1 MEKKKAPLPPCFLSP
16 AQPCLYT
23 QSQYAGA
30 LTHFHNCAAI
40 PCGETE
46 ARTTLSET
54 MVTHHLC
61 DTRLAMPGV
70 LSPGSCSQ
78 PWEKPSLAL
87 QGAPGVDREDPSP
100 CAMSPPGPVDAPRC
114 LKWLSEPFWVQVGD
128 RSCTEIPLQTLPGA
142 PPAWCFGCTHSCL
155 SCPSRPE
162 DTALAFS
169 PAQEEHPV
177 SFPVISWISSAP
189 GTPAA
194 SPRAATAAP
203 NPTNLNPK

>member
-23 QSQYAGA
+23 QSQDTGA

-87 QGAPGVDREDPSP
+87 QGAPGADREDPSP

-114 LKWLSEPFWVQVGD
+114 PKWLQSPFGYRLGTGAAQ
-128 RSCTEIPLQTLPGA
+128 RS
-142 PPAWCFGCTHSCL
+142 
-155 SCPSRPE
+155 PSRPCLGLLQLG
-162 DTALAFS
+162 ALG
-169 PAQEEHPV
+169 
-177 SFPVISWISSAP
+177 AP
-189 GTPAA
+189 TPAYPVPLTLRTQPWPSPQHMRRTLSA
-194 SPRAATAAP
+194 SQ
-203 NPTNLNPK
+203 

>member
-23 QSQYAGA
+23 QSQDTGA

-54 MVTHHLC
+54 MVTHRLC

-78 PWEKPSLAL
+78 SWEKPSLAL
-87 QGAPGVDREDPSP
+87 QGAPGADREDPSP

-114 LKWLSEPFWVQVGD
+114 PSGFRALLGTGWGQELHRD
-128 RSCTEIPLQTLPGA
+128 PLQTLPGA
-142 PPAWCFGCTHSCL
+142 PPAWCFECTHSCL
-155 SCPSRPE
+155 SRPSRPE
-162 DTALAFS
+162 EAALAFS
-169 PAQEEHPV
+169 PAHEEHSI